1 MVVQP
6 LLYDH
11 DLQQT
16 LQNRKR
22 LKDNSNLLYWYAQLY
37 GEIFGSAE
45 DVADRSILEIGS
57 GTSPLK
63 LFFPQVSTS
72 DILNLD
78 YLDHVFDCQEIDQY
92 DTIANHSLDV
102 ITMTNVL
109 HHLKDPLAFLKKATR
124 KLRSRGEVIMVEPY
138 FSALSFPIY
147 KLLHHEPADFSI
159 SRPLLASVAGPL
171 SSSNQAIP
179 YMLFFSRPDWL
190 RELSSD
196 YDTHNIG
203 ISYFSGLSY
212 MASGG
217 ISRSSL
223 LPSSVYRAAFP
234 IDRALAR
241 AAPRLFASFFIV
253 RLRCKASA

>member
-1 MVVQP
+1 MQP
-6 LLYDH
+6 SLYDH

-16 LQNRKR
+16 LQNRRR
-22 LKDNSNLLYWYAQLY
+22 LRDNSNLLYWYAQLY
-37 GEIFGSAE
+37 RDVFGSPGE
-45 DVADRSILEIGS
+45 VAGKFILEIGS

-63 LFFPQVSTS
+63 LFFPQVFTS

-78 YLDHVFDCQEIDQY
+78 YLDHVFDCQEIDRY
-92 DTIANHSLDV
+92 DEISDNSVDI

-109 HHLKDPLAFLKKATR
+109 HHVKDPLTFLKKATA
-124 KLRSRGEVIMVEPY
+124 KLSSRGEVIMVEPY

-147 KLLHHEPADFSI
+147 KLLHQEPVDFSVT
-159 SRPLLASVAGPL
+159 RPLLGKVDGPL

-179 YMLFFSRPDWL
+179 YMLFVSRRDWL
-190 RELSSD
+190 SKLSSD
-196 YDTHNIG
+196 YDTNNIR
-203 ISYFSGLSY
+203 IDYFSSLSY

-223 LPSSVYRAAFP
+223 IPSSVYRAVFP

-241 AAPRLFASFFIV
+241 VAPRLFASFFIV
-253 RLRCKASA
+253 RLTRKATA

>member
-6 LLYDH
+6 VLYDH

-16 LQNRKR
+16 LENRTR
-22 LKDNSNLLYWYAQLY
+22 LRDNPNLLYWYAQLY
-37 GEIFGSAE
+37 GEIFGSVE
-45 DVADRSILEIGS
+45 DVAGRSILEIGS

-72 DILNLD
+72 DVLNLD
-78 YLDHVFDCQEIDQY
+78 YLDHVFDCQEIDRY
-92 DTIANHSLDV
+92 DAIADHSLDV

-109 HHLKDPLAFLKKATR
+109 HHVKDPLTFLKKATS
-124 KLRSRGEVIMVEPY
+124 KLRPRGEIIMVEPY

-147 KLLHHEPADFSI
+147 KLLHHEPVDFSI
-159 SRPLLASVAGPL
+159 ARPVLASIAGPL

-179 YMLFFSRPDWL
+179 YMLFVSRPDWL
-190 RELSSD
+190 SELSSD
-196 YDTHNIG
+196 YDTRNIR
-203 ISYFSGLSY
+203 ISYFSSLSY

-223 LPSSVYRAAFP
+223 LPSSIYRAVFP
-234 IDRALAR
+234 IDRVLAR
-241 AAPRLFASFFIV
+241 AAPRLFASFFVV
-253 RLRCKASA
+253 RLKSKASA